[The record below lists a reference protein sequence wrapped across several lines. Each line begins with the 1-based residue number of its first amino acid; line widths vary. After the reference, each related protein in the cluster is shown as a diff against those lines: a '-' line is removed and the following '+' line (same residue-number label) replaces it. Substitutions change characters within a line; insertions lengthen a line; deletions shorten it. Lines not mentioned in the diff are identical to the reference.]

1 MVPEICVTTRHAWKA
16 QMKREQEAAGSQAH
30 LPPPTPVSAETSPE
44 TDEPDHWIAGP
55 SKRPRILSTTPDS
68 TLRSLKPKK
77 RANACRSRASSSRA
91 QSRQRSET
99 LDVEPIYRNSRSRS
113 TSVLPPTPRHR
124 QFWITEDGSPGE
136 NFVSAASVIKKLS
149 RSYKTYF
156 KNLDDPSDTSF
167 EAESYPATELEYPN
181 AHACETYYLLA
192 PRDPDHYNPIMC
204 LEQSLYTIFECYL
217 TPTQQ
222 ALFGTLPT
230 DFLQDTDITPPSSPL
245 TQESDQSSPLKLPS
259 YDPRGTNYLRLLQ
272 RSIRRRDGPLFLST
286 MQTINQLLRSLKYPP
301 LPSDVFAP
309 APPNVLLESIKS
321 WPQSEIPNKVL
332 MRIID
337 ETYQRSVGPHALKL
351 NRYEAFSSE
360 VYGELMPSFTSDI
373 IAATGLHKD
382 SLFMDLGCGVGNVLV
397 QASLETCCRSYG
409 IEVMPTP
416 AEVGREQLRQMK
428 KRCRMW
434 GLSMGEVE
442 LEEGDML
449 TSRRVT
455 ELLPQADVVLVN
467 NKVFQQPL
475 NEALRPRF
483 LDLKEGAIVVS
494 LKPFVSS
501 LNARVTER
509 NVDDISAIFDVAERP
524 YHSGSVSWGSGGG
537 SYYLHKVDREG
548 YASIKQRFE
557 NLRAR
562 SARAS
567 RR

>member
-1 MVPEICVTTRHAWKA
+1 MLSSVLPLQEFPCFPFEVTSNNLQQMVPEICVTTRRAWKV
-16 QMKREQEAAGSQAH
+16 QMKHDQEVTSSQAH
-30 LPPPTPVSAETSPE
+30 LSPPTPVSAETSPE
-44 TDEPDHWIAGP
+44 ADELEHIVQIAGP
-55 SKRPRILSTTPDS
+55 SKRPRILSTA
-68 TLRSLKPKK
+68 LKPPSKVKK

-99 LDVEPIYRNSRSRS
+99 LDIEPIYRISRSRS
-113 TSVLPPTPRHR
+113 TSVLLQAPRHR
-124 QFWITEDGSPGE
+124 QLWITEEGSPGE
-136 NFVSAASVIKKLS
+136 NFVSAASVIKTLS
-149 RSYKTYF
+149 RSYKTCEYSCVIRALLIRFILIADF

-167 EAESYPATELEYPN
+167 EAESYPSTELEYPN
-181 AHACETYYLLA
+181 AHACETCVLYGILNYFLLIHVARSYYLLA
-192 PRDPDHYNPIMC
+192 PKDPDHYNPIMC
-204 LEQSLYTIFECYL
+204 LEQSLYTIFECMLLSLPVTSVDSDAIPGYL
-217 TPTQQ
+217 TPSQQ
-222 ALFGTLPT
+222 ALFGTLPS
-230 DFLQDTDITPPSSPL
+230 DFLQDVDITPPSSPL
-245 TQESDQSSPLKLPS
+245 TQDSDQSSPVKLPL
-259 YDPRGTNYLRLLQ
+259 YDPRGTNHLRLLQ

-286 MQTINQLLRSLKYPP
+286 MQTINQLLRALKYPP
-301 LPSDVFAP
+301 LPSDMFAP
-309 APPNVLLESIKS
+309 APPNVLIEAIKN

-332 MRIID
+332 TRIID

-416 AEVGREQLRQMK
+416 AEVGREQLKQIQ

-467 NKVFQQPL
+467 NKVFQQPCQ
-475 NEALRPRF
+475 
-483 LDLKEGAIVVS
+483 
-494 LKPFVSS
+494 
-501 LNARVTER
+501 
-509 NVDDISAIFDVAERP
+509 
-524 YHSGSVSWGSGGG
+524 
-537 SYYLHKVDREG
+537 
-548 YASIKQRFE
+548 YAFFCVCGKTC
-557 NLRAR
+557 
-562 SARAS
+562 
-567 RR
+567 